1 MIYQLSRPRDPPRPL
16 SVSPGPDHVTGDRRQ
31 GYVRLLEM
39 EKKDRMSTEKRALEL
54 LQDIKRKWKR
64 DEEERLKVVQD
75 EVKVGGLWWR
85 W

>member
-1 MIYQLSRPRDPPRPL
+1 M
-16 SVSPGPDHVTGDRRQ
+16 
-31 GYVRLLEM
+31 RLLEM

-75 EVKVGGLWWR
+75 EVKVSPRRASMVVSDL
-85 W
+85 